1 MSRFSLDYLLDSM
14 LTLDDTAFA
23 TRHLCTKNEARQFI
37 EGGIVP
43 ASWRSTR
50 AMLFRMAGAVAI
62 AEQMKAEDTDDCA
75 VEGWRDTTTRPADD
89 MAPMHYEPNEC
100 EVCRRPSMQGSVYCS
115 DSCRKIM
122 DGEPS
127 MKEQALEM

>member
-14 LTLDDTAFA
+14 LTLDDAQFA

-43 ASWRSTR
+43 ESWRSTR

-62 AEQMKAEDTDDCA
+62 AEAMKPEVTDETADCA
-75 VEGWRDTTTRPADD
+75 PEGTYHDHDHDADWPA
-89 MAPMHYEPNEC
+89 EC
-100 EVCRRPSMQGSVYCS
+100 EVCRGPIRQGFGNFCS
-115 DSCRKIM
+115 DAHRKIM
-122 DGEPS
+122 MGEPS
-127 MKEQALEM
+127 VTEQMADL